1 MLFSSNQHLCLNVY
15 PGRGIILFF
24 LKYQYIEDI
33 PGYYE
38 TNYEIEHILNCSY
51 YEAAILFRYYDMLY
65 HWYNT
70 GALVV
75 H

>member
-15 PGRGIILFF
+15 AGRGIILFF

-38 TNYEIEHILNCSY
+38 PLN
-51 YEAAILFRYYDMLY
+51 
-65 HWYNT
+65 
-70 GALVV
+70 
-75 H
+75 